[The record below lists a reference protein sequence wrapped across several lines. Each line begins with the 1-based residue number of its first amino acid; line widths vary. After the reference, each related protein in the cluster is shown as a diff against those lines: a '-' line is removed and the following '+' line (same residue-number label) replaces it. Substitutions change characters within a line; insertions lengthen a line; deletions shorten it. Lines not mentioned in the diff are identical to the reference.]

1 MSKITIELKDNGNT
15 IVTYDN
21 DSMIIPICDIDE
33 NGYNI
38 SEITDI
44 MCLKLISETI
54 YQCGLTL
61 KYQLVA
67 QGFENKPLNNLT
79 DRK

>member
-1 MSKITIELKDNGNT
+1 MSKITIELKDNGKT

-21 DSMIIPICDIDE
+21 DSIIIPICDCDE

-44 MCLKLISETI
+44 TCLVLISELI
-54 YQCGLTL
+54 YKCGLTL
-61 KYQLVA
+61 KCQLFE
-67 QGFENKPLNNLT
+67 QGFVNKPLNKPA

>member
-21 DSMIIPICDIDE
+21 DSIIIPICDIDE

-44 MCLKLISETI
+44 MCLELVSELI
-54 YQCGLTL
+54 YKCGLTL
-61 KYQLVA
+61 KHQLVK
-67 QGFENKPLNNLT
+67 QGIVNKPLNKPT